1 LQDTIE
7 DDLLEEIT
15 EEQGGQVARAVVGA
29 PIEELVISPNLI
41 SPNLIS
47 PNLNA
52 SPKAAP
58 PAKDE
63 ASKKIQALMRARA
76 AKAYVSALKAGQ
88 QVIMRSP

>member
-1 LQDTIE
+1 MQDAIE
-7 DDLLEEIT
+7 DDLLEEIA

-29 PIEELVISPNLI
+29 PLEELI
-41 SPNLIS
+41 IS

-52 SPKAAP
+52 APKAAP

-88 QVIMRSP
+88 QVTMGTMRTP

>member
-1 LQDTIE
+1 M
-7 DDLLEEIT
+7 
-15 EEQGGQVARAVVGA
+15 ARAVVGA
-29 PIEELVISPNLI
+29 PLEELIISPKLI
-41 SPNLIS
+41 P

-52 SPKAAP
+52 APKAAP

-88 QVIMRSP
+88 QVTMRTMRTP

>member
-1 LQDTIE
+1 MQDTIE

-29 PIEELVISPNLI
+29 SIEELVI

>member
-1 LQDTIE
+1 MQDAIE
-7 DDLLEEIT
+7 DDLLEEIAD
-15 EEQGGQVARAVVGA
+15 EQGGQVARAVVGA
-29 PIEELVISPNLI
+29 PLEELIIS
-41 SPNLIS
+41 SNLIS

-52 SPKAAP
+52 TPKAAP

-88 QVIMRSP
+88 QVTMRTMRTP

>member
-1 LQDTIE
+1 LQDAIE
-7 DDLLEEIT
+7 DDLLEEIA

-29 PIEELVISPNLI
+29 PLEELII

-52 SPKAAP
+52 TPKAAP

-88 QVIMRSP
+88 QVTMRTMRTP

>member
-1 LQDTIE
+1 MQDTIE
-7 DDLLEEIT
+7 DDLFEEIT

-29 PIEELVISPNLI
+29 PIEELVI

>member
-1 LQDTIE
+1 M
-7 DDLLEEIT
+7 
-15 EEQGGQVARAVVGA
+15 ARAVVGA

-63 ASKKIQALMRARA
+63 VISPNLNASPNAAPPAKDEASKKIQALMRARA

>member
-1 LQDTIE
+1 MQDTIE

-29 PIEELVISPNLI
+29 PIEELVI